1 MARNS
6 KPSQKPKMETK
17 EGSKKRSLLGKD
29 RQDWMLKKDIFKELE
44 TAYGPF
50 TVDACADSSGDNA
63 QVEKFYH
70 EENSFLKADVS
81 GETVWMNPPFASIQ
95 PFLDHYFECKA
106 TKPAKTAGM
115 FVLPKWT
122 GAPWWPLVE
131 KMKTVKEYG
140 AGYFL
145 FTAPADKPGGKRRS
159 LGPAPWPVVIVWDA
173 AAEGVMTQLQKQEIK
188 EEQTRT
194 GATSIPRHAPTLK
207 TRTVE
212 TRSIGQ
218 LLPLGANATK
228 QAREEQ
234 LIVLLGR
241 CNGEPVRILV
251 DCGASTEF
259 MSTECCERMRTKI
272 NVVTHGEPREIELGD
287 GDGVPC
293 NREGLQREAQHWEL
307 PHERRL

>member
-1 MARNS
+1 MA
-6 KPSQKPKMETK
+6 
-17 EGSKKRSLLGKD
+17 KKGTEHRSAVARIGRPL
-29 RQDWMLKKDIFKELE
+29 
-44 TAYGPF
+44 
-50 TVDACADSSGDNA
+50 
-63 QVEKFYH
+63 
-70 EENSFLKADVS
+70 
-81 GETVWMNPPFASIQ
+81 VWMNPPYASIE
-95 PFLDHYFECKA
+95 PFLNHYFECKA
-106 TKPAKTAGM
+106 IAPAKTAGM

-173 AAEGVMTQLQKQEIK
+173 AEPGIATLAQKQEI
-188 EEQTRT
+188 EEAQLRT

-207 TRTVE
+207 TSTVE
-212 TRSIGQ
+212 TRSTGR

-241 CNGEPVRILV
+241 CNGQPVRILM
-251 DCGASTEF
+251 DCGASPEF
-259 MSTECCERMRTKI
+259 MSTEYCERMRTKI
-272 NVVTHGEPREIELGD
+272 NVVLVEEKMMQVCQP
-287 GDGVPC
+287 
-293 NREGLQREAQHWEL
+293 LQR
-307 PHERRL
+307 PHDATLRAEW